1 MVGTSTL
8 LATRMRIVRRASIGL
23 VPSRSRGRIPAATLA
38 AVAFGWVALGHQ
50 DKGDRGMR

>member
-1 MVGTSTL
+1 
-8 LATRMRIVRRASIGL
+8 MRIVRRASIGL
-23 VPSRSRGRIPAATLA
+23 VPSRSRGWIPAATLA